1 MIATKDAEAA
11 KRQSEGVK
19 RVRSWLE
26 EMLPDDEKDEDDGG
40 SAPPGKETSVIVNQ
54 LACKE
59 AGCPDVEVVMTL
71 LRVKPRPKLMFK
83 VFKAA
88 ADLSKEEV
96 DGAMQKALA
105 DERGDAPAGDAH
117 DHGHVESAGGHD
129 THGHDHATESHGDGC
144 AAGVERGLEL
154 SRLAA
159 VPSPLTAVAG
169 ESRVSAGCCEHDHA
183 EHAHKAGGGDHEH
196 GHSS

>member
-1 MIATKDAEAA
+1 VGRARAPRRGMIATKDAEAA

-144 AAGVERGLEL
+144 AAG
-154 SRLAA
+154 
-159 VPSPLTAVAG
+159 
-169 ESRVSAGCCEHDHA
+169 CCEHDHA